1 MEVIFYFKLILG
13 ETLGK
18 IWLIVILAAIFTETM
33 TLYGFLSN
41 LISKREDASQ
51 AIGLGIGASIGL
63 LSAYKWCSTA
73 QKVEECVSM
82 ICVILPACCE
92 NI

>member
-1 MEVIFYFKLILG
+1 M
-13 ETLGK
+13 GK
-18 IWLIVILAAIFTETM
+18 IWLIVTLGGMFTDTIAF
-33 TLYGFLSN
+33 YGFLSN
-41 LISKREDASQ
+41 LISKREDVPR

-63 LSAYKWCSTA
+63 LNVYKWCSAA

-82 ICVILPACCE
+82 ICVPLTASCE